1 MTYLV
6 REREN
11 KGEAKINH
19 SRFCYPSLKW
29 IDSPSYS
36 SVQPDTDTG
45 DPKWPS
51 ANAIAGPGWENPRRR
66 RRHADPHHGDG
77 DGDGDTDS
85 QPQAAQ
91 GIVRRFAGQGR
102 RIPSR
107 TNADQGDGDSRAA
120 AEAILLNPIVGRRR
134 RRLQSDLDLGD
145 PESISVSFELVKP
158 PETSLL
164 TLDWPQ
170 GPRPSLGTTSYPY
183 VIAAHGNV
191 VLFQIV
197 SPDKHARPS
206 AIDYFVYNA
215 SRSSSSN
222 HHPSLT
228 RLPVSYW
235 RRGDTIRPRIMSR
248 EGTCILSCGSK
259 NSSSF
264 VVAELERR
272 SCQSSETNVYLFASG
287 SDDWRVFRNVPIRHG
302 DALAHLCC
310 WTTDAVL
317 SCHDRYMIWVDYLV
331 AGMIVANVEHPG
343 RVDPPEPVL
352 WYVPLPVDPVADID
366 RGRGCPQASRSLC
379 ATHHGIKF
387 VNVNQ
392 HGGSSS
398 RSFSITLWSWHEDQT
413 WREDATLDA
422 AQLWELD
429 SENRLPNVRPEFPVV
444 DMENPYAVC
453 FLLNERYHT
462 ADPNATTWMIKVH
475 MKKKVLLDCTGY
487 SNKGSSSTA
496 RRMSEGL
503 SFISSEMPS
512 YLSGKTIKRF
522 LEGPLWPATHDAIE
536 IEENGKMG
544 FPKKQKKYTGRGSE
558 KETPNLLRKKN
569 ERATVLTVV
578 PRYTDAEDERHLENA
593 MTSNSSAGG
602 LR

>member
-1 MTYLV
+1 MRIPTT
-6 REREN
+6 ETE
-11 KGEAKINH
+11 
-19 SRFCYPSLKW
+19 
-29 IDSPSYS
+29 
-36 SVQPDTDTG
+36 TG
-45 DPKWPS
+45 T
-51 ANAIAGPGWENPRRR
+51 G
-66 RRHADPHHGDG
+66 
-77 DGDGDTDS
+77 T
-85 QPQAAQ
+85 
-91 GIVRRFAGQGR
+91 
-102 RIPSR
+102 RIPSHR
-107 TNADQGDGDSRAA
+107 RRKGSSDGSRARADASRRGPTPTKETEIPGRPLKRSSSTLSLDDA
-120 AEAILLNPIVGRRR
+120 AGASNPTSTWAILNRYGARRDSFR
-134 RRLQSDLDLGD
+134 RDDRDRTTSAVSYTSGGD
-145 PESISVSFELVKP
+145 QISVSFELVKP

-302 DALAHLCC
+302 DGLAHLCC

-398 RSFSITLWSWHEDQT
+398 SRSFSITLWSWREDQT

-462 ADPNATTWMIKVH
+462 ADPNATTWMIKVD
-475 MKKKVLLDCTGY
+475 MKKKVLLDCTLY

-544 FPKKQKKYTGRGSE
+544 FPKKQKK
-558 KETPNLLRKKN
+558 LLSLFLINIDHERDVRDSPRVFPKKT
-569 ERATVLTVV
+569 EVGPAQLV
-578 PRYTDAEDERHLENA
+578 YA
-593 MTSNSSAGG
+593 M
-602 LR
+602 L